1 MLNLRF
7 AAVGL
12 VAATAILAATP
23 AVCADAPAPNAHS
36 VELARKLFT
45 EMHMDQLMGNMMRQ
59 MGPTI
64 IAQSRKNNPNL
75 SPQDAQAITDAVS
88 ESMDS
93 LMQKVIDR
101 SIPLYASTFTEK
113 ELQDLVDFYDS
124 PSGQAMLAKMPVLMS
139 KMTPLM
145 TELMPEMAG
154 DINRRIC
161 SKIDCSKRAAPIAP
175 RS

>member
-1 MLNLRF
+1 MLNLRRV
-7 AAVGL
+7 AVGFL
-12 VAATAILAATP
+12 AATALLAATP
-23 AVCADAPAPNAHS
+23 ALCADPPAPNAHS

-45 EMHMDQLMGNMMRQ
+45 EMHMDQLMGDMLRQ

-64 IAQSRKNNPNL
+64 VGQSRKNNPSL
-75 SPQDAQAITDAVS
+75 TEQDAQSINDAVA

-93 LMQKVIDR
+93 LMQKVIER

-124 PSGQAMLAKMPVLMS
+124 PSGRAMLAKMPVLMS
-139 KMTPLM
+139 KMTPMM

-154 DINRRIC
+154 DISRRIC
-161 SKIDCSKRAAPIAP
+161 SKIDCSKRAAPAAP
-175 RS
+175 KR